1 MHISTKQAIKQERNA
16 CVLIKS
22 SHMQIIKKQNN
33 ETQNLAYW
41 QRSYSTDTAVYIS
54 KIGAMPDSTF
64 PKRFKP
70 E

>member
-1 MHISTKQAIKQERNA
+1 M
-16 CVLIKS
+16 LIKS